1 MKCQR
6 SNAIIIA
13 SLLCA
18 PLVCTAEDTIHVA
31 YAERPPYLLQLPDG
45 SPAGLTGAPSAAA
58 FKAAGIPVKWHLVP
72 SNRQLAMI
80 KDPNGLN
87 CTIGWFSVPERQ
99 AYAKYTK
106 AIYRDK
112 GWVLLTNA
120 AFAERGIT
128 SMAELAGQRDIR
140 VLVKDNFS
148 YGGLDKFI
156 EKWHP
161 VVAVSTASPLKMVQS
176 VAKGSVDMMFVSED
190 EGNYI
195 LKNEAG
201 DSAASLRLLQ
211 LKDMPRGGDRHIM
224 CSKAVPDDVIARL
237 NKAITF
243 K

>member
-1 MKCQR
+1 MRCQR
-6 SNAIIIA
+6 SNALLIA
-13 SLLCA
+13 SLLLA
-18 PLVCTAEDTIHVA
+18 PLACAAQDTIHVA
-31 YAERPPYLLQLPDG
+31 YAERPPYLLQQADG
-45 SPAGLTGAPSAAA
+45 SPAGLTGTPTTAA
-58 FKAAGIPVKWHLVP
+58 FKAAGIPVQWHIVP
-72 SNRQLAMI
+72 TNRQLAMI
-80 KDPNGLN
+80 KDPKGLN

-112 GWVLLTNA
+112 SWLLLTNA

-128 SMAELAGQRDIR
+128 TMAELASQRDIR

-156 EKWHP
+156 HKWHP
-161 VVAVSTASPLKMVQS
+161 VVAVSTASTVKMVQS
-176 VAKGSVDMMFVSED
+176 VAKGAVDMMFVSED

-201 DSAASLRLLQ
+201 EYAASLRLLQ

-224 CSKAVPDDVIARL
+224 CSRAVPDEVIARL

>member
-1 MKCQR
+1 MRCQR
-6 SNAIIIA
+6 SNALMIA
-13 SLLCA
+13 SLLFA
-18 PLVCTAEDTIHVA
+18 PLTCLAEDTIHVA
-31 YAERPPYLLQLPDG
+31 YAERPPYLLKQADG
-45 SPAGLTGAPSAAA
+45 SPAGLTGTPSVAA
-58 FKAAGIPVKWHLVP
+58 FKAAGIPVEWHIVP
-72 SNRQLAMI
+72 TNRQLAMI
-80 KDPNGLN
+80 KDPKGLN
-87 CTIGWFSVPERQ
+87 CTIGWFLVPERQ

-112 GWVLLTNA
+112 SWMLLTNL

-128 SMAELAGQRDIR
+128 TMAELASQRDIR
-140 VLVKDNFS
+140 VLIKDNFS

-156 EKWHP
+156 QKWHP
-161 VVAVSTASPLKMVQS
+161 VVAVSTASTLKMVQS

-201 DSAASLRLLQ
+201 DSAASLRLLP

-224 CSKAVPDDVIARL
+224 CSKAVPDEVIARL
-237 NKAITF
+237 NKAISF